1 MSPQGSEVAFIPP
14 ERISHFSDPVATPPR
29 ARQASPLWSHPPR
42 GYFDHNHGKRHGWN
56 GSRKRCQTLPAR
68 PSFARSCRSLRSVV
82 HNPLELQMMSLRPGA
97 ENPTPRH
104 YVVPTGDYC
113 GLGQTAPMPQP
124 RDFPTV
130 GNCLQVIDVGPFVP
144 ESPHTTCSDTATRHH
159 GHHFRGGSQL
169 GRGCDG
175 AV

>member
-1 MSPQGSEVAFIPP
+1 
-14 ERISHFSDPVATPPR
+14 
-29 ARQASPLWSHPPR
+29 
-42 GYFDHNHGKRHGWN
+42 
-56 GSRKRCQTLPAR
+56 
-68 PSFARSCRSLRSVV
+68 
-82 HNPLELQMMSLRPGA
+82 MSLRPGA

-144 ESPHTTCSDTATRHH
+144 ESPHTHAQIPRPATM
-159 GHHFRGGSQL
+159 GTIFAGAASSEGGVMALFDFGTVAL
-169 GRGCDG
+169 GY
-175 AV
+175 